1 MSAHKLVPRPSS
13 QCTLAC
19 MAKTLSFLKIEAT
32 LSTHFFNIFRKTI
45 SLSEYENLKK
55 EKAKREEELRVKAEE
70 QRKLQ
75 EEEVSPVKEC

>member
-1 MSAHKLVPRPSS
+1 
-13 QCTLAC
+13 
-19 MAKTLSFLKIEAT
+19 MAKTLSFHKIEAT

>member
-1 MSAHKLVPRPSS
+1 
-13 QCTLAC
+13 
-19 MAKTLSFLKIEAT
+19 
-32 LSTHFFNIFRKTI
+32 
-45 SLSEYENLKK
+45 LSEYENLKK